1 MQDTYHPEFKTGY
14 LWLHKKSLVQNKVIH
29 TVYLSQM
36 EKAKEA
42 ISESVIKGTTRI
54 PGKQLVIVISR
65 SKETDGDPSGD
76 GKAPAKRD
84 LSETA
89 SSAAAT
95 DENNTEQQSSKVPRL
110 TEEET
115 NT

>member
-1 MQDTYHPEFKTGY
+1 
-14 LWLHKKSLVQNKVIH
+14 
-29 TVYLSQM
+29 M

-76 GKAPAKRD
+76 AKASAKRD

-95 DENNTEQQSSKVPRL
+95 DENNTEQQSSKLPRL
-110 TEEET
+110 AEEEN